1 MSRLPDLY
9 PQHLA
14 HVTAAADRALAR
26 AGREHLVVGS
36 GRLRYRFLDDL
47 AYPFKANPHF
57 KWWLPLTDAPDCWIA
72 YTPGQRPVLVY
83 HQPADYW
90 HVPPADPAGYWVE
103 HFDVRVIRDP
113 VEAARHL
120 PADTART
127 ALIAESDALLSG
139 MTPDNPPAALAS
151 LHLSRTRKSAYEL
164 ACLREASLAAARAHR
179 AAAAAFRSGASE
191 AEIHLAYCAA
201 AGHAEH
207 ELPYGNI
214 IGLNE
219 HGATLHYQHQSR
231 QRPTMH
237 RSLLI
242 DAGAEHRGYAA
253 DITRTYGNG
262 DPEFTALLERVA
274 HLEMALAERVR
285 PGQHYPDLHIDA
297 HRGIADI
304 LVDLGIVR
312 ASAEA
317 TVATG
322 ITRTFFPHGLGHYL
336 GLQVHDV
343 AGHQKD
349 ESGALH
355 ERPADHPYL
364 RLTRTLEAGNVLTVE
379 PGIYFIDLL
388 LDELRAGPHAGAVD
402 WKRVEHL
409 KGFGGV
415 RIEDDVVVTEGEPE
429 NLTRDAFRAL
439 AA

>member
-1 MSRLPDLY
+1 MSRLADLY

-14 HVTAAADRALAR
+14 YVTSAADRALAE
-26 AGREHLVVGS
+26 AGREHLVIGS

-47 AYPFKANPHF
+47 AYPFKTNPHF

-83 HQPADYW
+83 YQPADYW
-90 HVPPADPAGYWVE
+90 HVPPADPTGYWVE
-103 HFDVRVIRDP
+103 HLDIRVIRDP
-113 VEAARHL
+113 ADATRHL
-120 PADTART
+120 PAATGRT
-127 ALIAESDALLSG
+127 ALIAEPDALLDG
-139 MTPDNPPAALAS
+139 MVPDNPPAVLAR
-151 LHLSRTRKSAYEL
+151 LHLARTRKTAYEL
-164 ACLREASLAAARAHR
+164 ACLREASRIAARAHR
-179 AAAAAFRSGASE
+179 AAAAAFRDGASE

-231 QRPTMH
+231 ERPATH

-274 HLEMALAERVR
+274 HLQIALADRAR
-285 PGQHYPDLHIDA
+285 PGQHYPALHLDA
-297 HRGIADI
+297 HRGIAEI

-317 TVATG
+317 AVATG
-322 ITRTFFPHGLGHYL
+322 ITRRFFPHGLGHFL

-349 ESGALH
+349 ESGALN

-364 RLTRTLEAGNVLTVE
+364 RLTRTLEPGNVLTIE

-388 LDELRAGPHAGAVD
+388 LDELRTSPHAGLIDWQRVD
-402 WKRVEHL
+402 HL

-415 RIEDDVVVTEGEPE
+415 RIEDDVVVTDDAPE

-439 AA
+439 AT